1 MYNKNRMDNFD
12 LKKYLVE
19 NRLTKSDQ
27 LNEAKTTGQIS
38 NEIEELDDIKRRY
51 EEKGDFNRAAK
62 IEDKIENLK
71 SEFTNRITEMG
82 TPEQEKIKKVVTNY
96 INLRKAIEDPNY
108 PDSPSTYVAMK
119 KIENILQQMSKKES
133 YRLSLLKILPTE
145 YLDFI
150 NFK

>member
-1 MYNKNRMDNFD
+1 MDNFD

-71 SEFTNRITEMG
+71 SEFTNRINEMG
-82 TPEQEKIKKVVTNY
+82 TPEQEKIKKSAVDLLFDKIKNVKVIDSY
-96 INLRKAIEDPNY
+96 EFDKLKEEYRKSKE
-108 PDSPSTYVAMK
+108 K
-119 KIENILQQMSKKES
+119 EIENIKNAFNYGQTDPGMEAD
-133 YRLSLLKILPTE
+133 E